1 MSVFKQLFHYFFLR
15 TPREAVQ
22 DHNYNGG
29 EAIYKFSVDQKCTKK
44 SFETPSNRI
53 EKNKGPE
60 VRDSL
65 WNYTHNFLTV
75 GNLSDLSAVT

>member
-1 MSVFKQLFHYFFLR
+1 MLLAEMLVFKQLFHYFFLKI
-15 TPREAVQ
+15 PREAAQ

-60 VRDSL
+60 VRDQSL
-65 WNYTHNFLTV
+65 GLYSYFSNCR
-75 GNLSDLSAVT
+75 